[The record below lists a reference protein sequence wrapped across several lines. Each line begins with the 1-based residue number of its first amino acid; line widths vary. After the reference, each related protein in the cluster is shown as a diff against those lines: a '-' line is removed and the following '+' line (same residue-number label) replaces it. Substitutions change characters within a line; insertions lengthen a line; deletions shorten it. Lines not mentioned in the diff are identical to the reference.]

1 MTARAG
7 GVDVAVR
14 PIGRSSRRGR
24 LVVGAWIAG
33 FALLV
38 GAGAIGR
45 LAGSVV
51 VPRAVEPLPAVEPP
65 AVTVREPAGPARPA
79 PRLLLTRPALGASVS
94 AGRIRVIGYRDDT
107 GEVGVI
113 RLSII
118 DERGRILDTD
128 RIETRR
134 RFESNLRVP
143 NPPAAGTIWLEV
155 AAYDARGHVVAA
167 ATRSLAVVP
176 RVDGEGA
183 VTASPTPRPI
193 GEDGI
198 MGGRPFERLNGR

>member
-14 PIGRSSRRGR
+14 PIGRSGRRGR
-24 LVVGAWIAG
+24 LLVGAWIAG

-45 LAGSVV
+45 LAGSVA
-51 VPRAVEPLPAVEPP
+51 VPRAEAPAPAVEPS
-65 AVTVREPAGPARPA
+65 AAAVREPTGPAGPP
-79 PRLLLTRPALGASVS
+79 PRLLITRPALHATVS
-94 AGRIRVIGYRDDT
+94 AGRIRVVGYRDDI

-143 NPPAAGTIWLEV
+143 NPPAAGTIWLEI

-167 ATRSLAVVP
+167 ATRSLEVVP
-176 RVDGEGA
+176 RVEGA
-183 VTASPTPRPI
+183 ASAAASPTPRPI

-198 MGGRPFERLNGR
+198 MGGRPFERPNGR

>member
-14 PIGRSSRRGR
+14 PIGRPGRRGR
-24 LVVGAWIAG
+24 LVAGAWVAG

-38 GAGAIGR
+38 GVGVIGK
-45 LAGSVV
+45 LAGSD
-51 VPRAVEPLPAVEPP
+51 VPREQAAAPAVE
-65 AVTVREPAGPARPA
+65 ASATATREPAGPARPA
-79 PRLLLTRPALGASVS
+79 PRLLLTRPALHATVS
-94 AGRIRVIGYRDDT
+94 AGRIRVVGYRDDT

-134 RFESNLRVP
+134 RFESYLRVP
-143 NPPAAGTIWLEV
+143 NPPAAGTIWLEI

-167 ATRSLAVVP
+167 ATRSLAVVQ
-176 RVDGEGA
+176 RVEGEA
-183 VTASPTPRPI
+183 SESASPTPRPI